1 MFINRLN
8 TFVVS
13 GLVAVASS
21 LPAHADPVDFKA
33 TASVD
38 STTMMQGSKTTMTV
52 EIVGPLP
59 GNAHIDFDNNDPD
72 VEITPNGN
80 PEIKD
85 LGNNRRQI
93 KELFTVQIFDSGLYS
108 LPPAICLS
116 GNDTVKTNSPV
127 VKVDPVPL
135 DSANLVIENNEPVD
149 VTIHD
154 YSDLAS
160 IKNKFFD
167 FMPDWVSRYWWW
179 ILVGIVLVGGFIFV
193 YFKWL
198 RHGKIP
204 LIPTRKP
211 IPPYDLAVG
220 QLNSLRDKKLWQN
233 GAEKE
238 YYTQLTDILRT
249 YLAGRFGINAME
261 MTSHQIACA
270 LKDNE
275 ATAEYGLLVNA
286 VLTEADFV
294 KFAKARP
301 LADENQRA
309 FDNALQFVELTK
321 PVEEPKSDTEEKND
335 SEKSSSDGDEKRDD
349 QPLSDNFKKLVK

>member
-1 MFINRLN
+1 MKSRLDALMSICFLTIACCFSAFAN
-8 TFVVS
+8 PT
-13 GLVAVASS
+13 
-21 LPAHADPVDFKA
+21 DYKA
-33 TASVD
+33 TATVD
-38 STTMMQGSKTTMTV
+38 STIMLQGSKALMTV
-52 EIVGPLP
+52 EVVGSLSS
-59 GNAHIDFDNNDPD
+59 NAHIDFESTDPE

-80 PEIKD
+80 PDIKE

-108 LPPAICLS
+108 LPPAICIS
-116 GNDTVKTNSPV
+116 GNDTIKTNSPV
-127 VKVDPVPL
+127 IKVDPMPL
-135 DSANLVIENNEPVD
+135 DSANLVIENGEPVD

-154 YSDLAS
+154 YSELADVED
-160 IKNKFFD
+160 KFFD
-167 FMPDWVSRYWWW
+167 FMPDWLQQYWLWLLIGL
-179 ILVGIVLVGGFIFV
+179 ILIGGFAFV

-204 LIPTRKP
+204 LMPTHKP
-211 IPPYDLAVG
+211 IPPYELALG

-261 MTSHQIACA
+261 MTSEQIAQA
-270 LKDNE
+270 IKDNE
-275 ATAEYGLLVNA
+275 GAAEYALLVNA

-309 FDNALQFVELTK
+309 FDNALNFVELTK
-321 PVEEPKSDTEEKND
+321 PVEIAKIEDENTSQKNVSNNDDT
-335 SEKSSSDGDEKRDD
+335 
-349 QPLSDNFKKLVK
+349 QPLSDNINK